1 MESEHTSTEKE
12 CASMSEEAER
22 DQQESEE
29 VALSID
35 WHVPEGLQSRYAN
48 NVLVQAGPYE
58 FIISF
63 FEAQLPILTG
73 APEENKAKLQQLGKI
88 QAECVSKII
97 VSPELMPGL
106 INALQIEL
114 DKYQSQNMNQQ
125 RKDVEQ

>member
-1 MESEHTSTEKE
+1 
-12 CASMSEEAER
+12 MSEETER
-22 DQQESEE
+22 EQQESEE

-48 NVLVQAGPYE
+48 NILVQAGPYE

-63 FEAQLPILTG
+63 FEAQIPMLTG
-73 APEENKAKLQQLGKI
+73 SPEENRARLTELGKI
-88 QAECVSKII
+88 RAECVSKII

-114 DKYQSQNMNQQ
+114 DKYQSQKLNQQ
-125 RKDVEQ
+125 RKDLEK